1 MQKKNKFL
9 SFATI
14 QFLCVL
20 YLVVWTISPFM
31 SIDLI
36 YRLAAVAAAGL
47 WLLVAFVRKI
57 QFTREQIIAFVFLA
71 LVIACAFF
79 EYPDIL
85 DLMKPISMYMLCLF
99 FIMSVFYRDK
109 WDELKLLIP
118 IVFILLIIYDIRTA
132 QIVIEDPKI
141 ARLIVR
147 NDEGIYQYLRQGI
160 GGYGLIYSQ
169 VIIFP
174 AMLMYVLKSF
184 RRNLFLFALGAVWLV
199 AYIVLILNAGYSI
212 ALFASAI
219 GAGIMFFYHG
229 RHIIPAF
236 IITLITFFGILALIL
251 YVEPL
256 RNRLLEFFDGTA
268 VARKITDLVASA
280 DSAESEGSIAAR
292 IKVYQASL
300 TALMVHPFVGFLWR
314 KGGGGGHSAII
325 DAFGKYGLFGGVV
338 FFRMITY
345 QFFEL
350 KNKYKHGL
358 INSVANGTLIS
369 VMFVGLLDSMPY
381 DVVGT
386 LMILFPIVVHIMQ
399 ESDGVSNE

>member
-14 QFLCVL
+14 QFVCVL

-132 QIVIEDPKI
+132 QVVIEDPKI

-147 NDEGIYQYLRQGI
+147 DDEEIYQYLRQGI

-169 VIIFP
+169 VIVFP

-184 RRNLFLFALGAVWLV
+184 RRNLFIFALGAVWLV
-199 AYIVLILNAGYSI
+199 SYIVLILNAGYSI
-212 ALFASAI
+212 AMFASGI
-219 GAGIMFFYHG
+219 GALIAFTYGG
-229 RHIIPAF
+229 RRIIPAF
-236 IITLITFFGILALIL
+236 IITLIASSNTLQLGVEQVKEKMLKLPYIREQLGI
-251 YVEPL
+251 
-256 RNRLLEFFDGTA
+256 N
-268 VARKITDLVASA
+268 
-280 DSAESEGSIAAR
+280 
-292 IKVYQASL
+292 
-300 TALMVHPFVGFLWR
+300 
-314 KGGGGGHSAII
+314 
-325 DAFGKYGLFGGVV
+325 
-338 FFRMITY
+338 
-345 QFFEL
+345 
-350 KNKYKHGL
+350 
-358 INSVANGTLIS
+358 
-369 VMFVGLLDSMPY
+369 
-381 DVVGT
+381 
-386 LMILFPIVVHIMQ
+386 
-399 ESDGVSNE
+399 